1 MRYGKIDFDYAL
13 DLAGRAPEN
22 DGPIYMVNFM
32 KYRDVAGYE
41 GVKGAEK
48 SAKPGISGVEA
59 DNLYNPSDVLSKIG
73 AQPVFFGEV
82 VAQGTEGEWDRMAIV
97 RYASR
102 VSFMEMQN
110 RPDFKEKHVKKLA
123 CCTRL

>member
-41 GVKGAEK
+41 LVFYKCRRHASSPDLVRLRDTATAVPWRHGLRFVCLARHIAFRCFLRLGACPDLARADLE
-48 SAKPGISGVEA
+48 ALGAAHRSGSS
-59 DNLYNPSDVLSKIG
+59 P
-73 AQPVFFGEV
+73 AQ
-82 VAQGTEGEWDRMAIV
+82 AWRSTA
-97 RYASR
+97 
-102 VSFMEMQN
+102 
-110 RPDFKEKHVKKLA
+110 
-123 CCTRL
+123 